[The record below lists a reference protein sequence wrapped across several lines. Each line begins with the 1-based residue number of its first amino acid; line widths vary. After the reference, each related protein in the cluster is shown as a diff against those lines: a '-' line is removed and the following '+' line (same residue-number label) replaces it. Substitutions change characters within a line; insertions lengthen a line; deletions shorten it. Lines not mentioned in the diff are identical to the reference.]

1 MAGRQ
6 QPLGFYRPY
15 DSEDDSGADSETES
29 RDSWSSTGEDQS
41 RPPQGSTDGIP
52 NFQAF
57 ATQMQLIDA
66 AGRNF
71 SSTKDAIFYG
81 EDRLGKYTVY
91 SAYDA
96 PVPDLEGEDEY
107 GKTRFTTADGNEVSI
122 VMLDSRY
129 RDRIAYPQPTALS
142 LRLPRV
148 YKNITAI
155 QMAEMKL
162 LTSFYFFRPTKGNTD
177 ITIHEQ
183 DRSTFTYSNTWQPC
197 LVKHFIRTG
206 SYNIDQLQAEIQL
219 NLNYTP
225 LFYDFINGFN
235 DFVPLFRASG
245 DYAVNF
251 NQPGETFY
259 NNTTNQYIFNPTL
272 DSITNYFW
280 RQRFAGLTSYTTN
293 QVLLA
298 YYYPVLNEA
307 LQDDD
312 YPVEYINLEPG
323 IGVDPLV
330 TTKLQVRNRIVYEF
344 TGINP
349 VDQVALAVIN
359 ANLVN
364 LDKYRL
370 EHTFRYWLVNKYQV
384 SRDQYSQQVFI
395 TSPSLNTSLVNL
407 LNLQRNRYFT
417 RVLQLCNLTAAQYAQ
432 IQSNVSRALAVT
444 TDMYN
449 YEQTQMLNYFA
460 VPWTQYTLSYY
471 ANLTN
476 AILLRDG
483 LDTTGVPSNDEE
495 AISAGIVS
503 FSNTTDLYLRSTPT
517 AWWPNLNGYANSTIL
532 MTNLSTATSS
542 FNTVYFMS
550 SSNFNSNQPLIAPSQ
565 SNQIY
570 SEYLTN
576 SANAVC
582 PINPAQYT
590 VFQFSSPVRQTMQ
603 VETLPRPSVYR
614 LPLYNQSNFGSTI
627 NYYYDLSYNFVSSVN
642 YPKRATYQE
651 TYDNLPQSNL
661 FQVGGWSVA
670 NAQQA
675 NPNYSWNRNYASSF
689 AQATSS
695 IILDVT
701 VYNRA
706 QYYTFTAPY
715 VSSPTAN
722 SSFTYSLNLTVQ
734 FTSSILNQTLVSP
747 PNDMRMFVYHDRGAF
762 QGDVLFTRNENP
774 RFWKYSTVVTANT
787 QLSNTITFTSY
798 QNQTYYVI
806 LRADNSNFGTVY
818 PRVVPFFTPGFTIT
832 PQSLSVQGLNPQTDI
847 CGNTFPSLIQ
857 TNLNY
862 AQVYDSNLIRLP
874 INSNLWPP
882 DPSTDPNNQYL
893 QISNVPIGYDT
904 NSVSTDYTDYIPY
917 GFNLVDQSFNPASNL
932 ALDPTNQFEFQSNS
946 PYNSTSQLFIYDGGF
961 NSIFTPGLG
970 TTYTPS
976 NVLNRQIKLANYYS
990 PNYIPE
996 PEANFPLPYGS
1007 ISDLSTTQLAYTSTT
1022 TRGKIPG
1029 YSYAGTECNI
1039 QLGRG
1044 VVGFNFIPNI
1054 GVWDLKQFMFRSAIY
1069 DSNLD
1074 PNSNIRYLGIY
1085 LMADILGTNVNTI
1098 SLSSAITVLSNSSR
1112 SYYDSTITLQSA
1124 GFDVK
1129 GGCYYNFVKDTGF
1142 VPEVARPIL
1151 GYTQIPGVMSDQ
1163 PESMY
1168 TAIAFSQYGYPLT
1181 IKALSGSAIPYPFYN
1196 NIFISTAYLD
1206 GTRAYNST
1214 FSVIFPSTVGQTN
1227 WPTMTSLSSIYAPS
1241 LDGDQTQAQYVLS
1254 DPVGTSVLNYV
1265 NGPSP
1270 DLDTR
1275 FLYSWQ
1281 TDIQPTA
1288 AVATF
1293 SNYIL
1298 LQDTNYNIYEFD
1310 PYTNIRTLT
1319 APAWQLTPDQIYPSY
1334 EYTNLA
1340 ASAGNSTYFWFL
1352 GLSNDDNLNFKLRLK
1367 RFNPNTGVLFD
1378 YNLPSGFAIPLGGT
1392 VQSFTMNDAEQM
1404 AIAYQETANTTKFYY
1419 NLVPSTT
1426 MLTTAAVPGNS
1437 NALHT
1442 MDPTTST
1449 LYYIPKNTSGWGQT
1463 VYEWNI
1469 DSASSFP
1476 GKLWTPLR
1484 NTISTPWNFIG
1495 VAAASNVPQNFNRIY
1510 LASLSTGIESNV
1522 FFNSSINTV
1531 ASTFQMTAISTS
1543 LTTTAGAGQPMNSMS
1558 CGYRGALW
1566 LTASSAPNVW
1576 ATRNNDPDITGTLDA
1591 AWQIFY
1597 PFQKIVLEKVANT
1610 YNAITD
1616 LTYLN
1621 YPEYPHTAMF
1631 YYSNVASFQADTS
1644 NKWGLESTSNF
1655 SVGDADLRGYYFNS
1669 YIFNVP
1675 LRASSNSNDL
1685 QVLTVRGYTPT
1696 EHSETLIRFVL
1707 PNRYDFGYTT
1717 SLDLIFEISNS
1728 LVSSIQ
1734 YNPRYAYTL
1743 SNFNTMFNLQDA
1755 FWGAGLVPNFDG
1767 SNYNSSNFQQFSSNL
1782 STIYAGYQ
1790 SNAAIIDGITNYVN
1804 SNLNYFIST
1813 QLRYVLPY
1821 SALNRTNYTD
1831 PLLFSIKWLSSLLP
1845 QYAPLLENW
1854 GLGYNLGYAKLDT
1867 PYTTYHRAES
1877 FYKILEDYI
1886 YLRLNP
1892 EYQMNRLDTTAKENF
1907 NITRDATGQIAT
1919 YHGKL
1924 LLADFNQYSRS
1935 FISNQ
1940 VTFNPPIG
1948 RLETMYFQ
1956 WLDNGGTPIDNF
1968 DCDWSASVTITE
1980 SKVRATVGSTL
1991 PALPPMKPLRK

>member
-1 MAGRQ
+1 MAARQ

-41 RPPQGSTDGIP
+41 APPRGTTDGIP

-71 SSTKDAIFYG
+71 SSTKDAIFYN

-91 SAYDA
+91 SSYDA

-107 GKTRFTTADGNEVSI
+107 GKTRFTTSDGNEASI
-122 VMLDSRY
+122 IMLDSRY
-129 RDRIAYPQPTALS
+129 RDRIAYPQPTYCS

-162 LTSFYFFRPTKGNTD
+162 LTSFYFFRDTKGNTD

-183 DRSTFTYSNTWQPC
+183 DRSTFTYSNTWQPT

-235 DFVPLFRASG
+235 DFVPLFKASG
-245 DYAVNF
+245 DFSVNF
-251 NQPGETFY
+251 NQPGDSFY
-259 NNTTNQYIFNPTL
+259 NHTTNQYVFNPTL

-280 RQRFAGLTSYTTN
+280 RQRFAGLTSYSTN
-293 QVLLA
+293 QLILA

-312 YPVEYINLEPG
+312 FPADYINLQPG
-323 IGVDPLV
+323 IGIDPTI
-330 TTKLQVRNRIVYEF
+330 TTPLQVRNRILYQF

-349 VDQVALAVIN
+349 VDQIALAVVN

-370 EHTFRYWLVNKYQV
+370 QHTFRYWLVNKYIV
-384 SRDQYSQQVFI
+384 SRNLYSQEVYI

-407 LNLQRNRYFT
+407 LNLQRNKYFT
-417 RVLQLCNLTAAQYAQ
+417 RALQLSNLTAAQYAQ

-449 YEQTQMLNYFA
+449 YEQRQFLDYFA
-460 VPWTQYTLSYY
+460 VPWTQYSLSYY

-476 AILLRDG
+476 AFLLRDG
-483 LDTTGVPSNDEE
+483 LDTTGIPSDDSE

-503 FSNTTDLYLRSTPT
+503 ITNSSNLYLRSTPT
-517 AWWPNLNGYANSTIL
+517 AWWPNLDGYANSTIL

-542 FNTVYFMS
+542 FNSVYFMS
-550 SSNFNSNQPLIAPSQ
+550 SSNFNSNQPLIAASQ

-570 SEYLTN
+570 IDYLTN

-590 VFQFSSPVRQTMQ
+590 VFKFSSPVRQTMQ
-603 VETLPRPSVYR
+603 VETLQRPTIYR
-614 LPLYNQSNFGSTI
+614 LPLYNQSNFDSTI

-642 YPKRATYQE
+642 YPSRPTYQE
-651 TYDNLPQSNL
+651 TYDNLPSSNL
-661 FQVGGWSVA
+661 FQIGGWSVD

-675 NPNYSWNRNYASSF
+675 NPNYSWNRNYESSF
-689 AQATSS
+689 AQSISS
-695 IILDVT
+695 LILDVT
-701 VYNRA
+701 SYNRA

-734 FTSSILNQTLVSP
+734 FTSSVINQTLVSP
-747 PNDMRMFVYHDRGAF
+747 PNDMRLFIYHDRGAF

-787 QLSNTITFTSY
+787 QLSNTISFTSY

-806 LRADNSNFGTVY
+806 LRADNSNFGTIF

-847 CGNTFPSLIQ
+847 CGNNFPSLIQ

-874 INSNLWPP
+874 IDSNLWPP
-882 DPSTDPNNQYL
+882 DPSLDPNNQSI

-904 NSVSTDYTDYIPY
+904 NGVSTDYTDYIPY
-917 GFNLVDQSFNPASNL
+917 GFNNPDQSFAPTSNL

-946 PYNSTSQLFIYDGGF
+946 PYNSTAQVFLYNDGF
-961 NSIFTPGLG
+961 NAIFTPGLG

-976 NVLNRQIKLANYYS
+976 NVPNRQIKLANYYS

-996 PEANFPLPYGS
+996 PEVNFPLPSGA
-1007 ISDLSTTQLAYTSTT
+1007 ISGLSTTQLPYTSST
-1022 TRGKIPG
+1022 TRGLIPG
-1029 YSYAGTECNI
+1029 YTYKGTDCNI

-1069 DSNLD
+1069 DSNSD
-1074 PNSNIRYLGIY
+1074 PNSNITYLGVY
-1085 LMADILGTNVNTI
+1085 LEIDILGRNVNTI
-1098 SLSSAITVLSNSSR
+1098 NLSTAITVLSNSSR
-1112 SYYDSTITLQSA
+1112 SYYNSTITLDSA

-1129 GGCYYNFVKDTGF
+1129 GGCYYNFVKDTTF
-1142 VPEVARPIL
+1142 TPNEIRPIL
-1151 GYTQIPGVMSDQ
+1151 GYTQIPKTMSDQ

-1168 TAIAFSQYGYPLT
+1168 CILAFNQYGVPTT

-1196 NIFISTAYLD
+1196 NVFISTAYLD
-1206 GTRAYNST
+1206 GTRSYNST
-1214 FSVIFPSTVGQTN
+1214 FGVVFPSTVGQTIF
-1227 WPTMTSLSSIYAPS
+1227 PTMTAISSFFAPP
-1241 LDGDQTQAQYVLS
+1241 LDGDATQAQYVLS
-1254 DPVGTSVLNYV
+1254 DPIGTTVVNYK
-1265 NGPSP
+1265 NYDSPEQSSNFFSPWETSANPSAIYP
-1270 DLDTR
+1270 
-1275 FLYSWQ
+1275 S
-1281 TDIQPTA
+1281 IP
-1288 AVATF
+1288 
-1293 SNYIL
+1293 NYFVI
-1298 LQDTNYNIYEFD
+1298 QDTNYLIYPID
-1310 PYTNIRTLT
+1310 IDSPYRVLSNPTWSIS
-1319 APAWQLTPDQIYPSY
+1319 PDQIFPSY
-1334 EYTNLA
+1334 QFTSLVGTATN
-1340 ASAGNSTYFWFL
+1340 SSYVWFL
-1352 GLSNDDNLNFKLRLK
+1352 GFSNYNNISNQLLVK
-1367 RFNPNTGVLFD
+1367 RFNPNNGVIYD
-1378 YNLPSGFAIPLGGT
+1378 YPLDSSFFVPINGSLRGFL
-1392 VQSFTMNDAEQM
+1392 VNDYEQM
-1404 AIAYQETANTTKFYY
+1404 VIAWNSNGDTNTRYYY
-1419 NLVPSTT
+1419 NINPSTS
-1426 MLTTAAVPGNS
+1426 LAFVSDSGSNTAMS
-1437 NALHT
+1437 

-1449 LYYIPKNTSGWGQT
+1449 LYYLPNGSNQSVVQRSIPTFNISTVIAITFSGTNYWTSIAASSSNTLPASSDRLYLGSLDPALNPST
-1463 VYEWNI
+1463 IYY
-1469 DSASSFP
+1469 SASSNSVGPTLTMAAIPSQNTGAIQQLTNGYQGAVWF
-1476 GKLWTPLR
+1476 LQSNTPRIWGYR
-1484 NTISTPWNFIG
+1484 NTE
-1495 VAAASNVPQNFNRIY
+1495 ADQN
-1510 LASLSTGIESNV
+1510 G
-1522 FFNSSINTV
+1522 TV
-1531 ASTFQMTAISTS
+1531 
-1543 LTTTAGAGQPMNSMS
+1543 N
-1558 CGYRGALW
+1558 
-1566 LTASSAPNVW
+1566 
-1576 ATRNNDPDITGTLDA
+1576 A

-1597 PFQKIVLEKVANT
+1597 PFQKVVLEKIANT

-1631 YYSNVASFQADTS
+1631 YYSNVGSFNADTS
-1644 NKWGLESTSNF
+1644 NKWGLETTSNF
-1655 SVGDADLRGYYFNS
+1655 YVGDANLSGYYFNS

-1675 LRASSNSNDL
+1675 LRTSSNENDL
-1685 QVLTVRGYTPT
+1685 QVLAVRGYTPT
-1696 EHSETLIRFVL
+1696 ERSETLIRFVL
-1707 PNRYDFGYTT
+1707 PNTYDFGYLT
-1717 SLDLIFEISNS
+1717 SHDLIFEISNS
-1728 LVSSIQ
+1728 QVSTLR
-1734 YNPRYAYTL
+1734 YNPRFALTL
-1743 SNFNTMFNLQDA
+1743 SNFNTMFNLSNA

-1767 SNYNSSNFQQFSSNL
+1767 SNYDTSNFAGFASNL

-1790 SNAAIIDGITNYVN
+1790 SNANVITGITDYVN
-1804 SNLNYFIST
+1804 SNVNYFIST
-1813 QLRYVLPY
+1813 QLQYILPA

-1940 VTFNPPIG
+1940 VIFNPPIG
-1948 RLETMYFQ
+1948 RLETMYFE
-1956 WLDNGGTPIDNF
+1956 WLDNGGTRIDNLN
-1968 DCDWSASVTITE
+1968 CDWSASITVTE
-1980 SKVRATVGSTL
+1980 SKVRATPGSTL
-1991 PALPPMKPLRK
+1991 PALPPMAPIRK

>member
-6 QPLGFYRPY
+6 QPIGFYRPY

-41 RPPQGSTDGIP
+41 GPPKGRTDGIP

-66 AGRNF
+66 AGRSF

-96 PVPDLEGEDEY
+96 PVPDLEGENEY
-107 GKTRFTTADGNEVSI
+107 GSTRFTTSDGNEVSI

-162 LTSFYFFRPTKGNTD
+162 LTSFYFFRDTKGNTD
-177 ITIHEQ
+177 ITIHEK

-245 DYAVNF
+245 DFAVNF

-259 NNTTNQYIFNPTL
+259 NHTTNQFVYNPTL
-272 DSITNYFW
+272 ESITTYFW
-280 RQRFAGLTSYTTN
+280 RIRFAGLTSYTTN
-293 QVLLA
+293 QVILA

-307 LQDDD
+307 LQDND
-312 YPVEYINLEPG
+312 YPDDYINLLPG
-323 IGVDPLV
+323 IGIDPLI
-330 TTKLQVRNRIVYEF
+330 TTKLEVRNRILYDF
-344 TGINP
+344 SGINP

-370 EHTFRYWLVNKYQV
+370 EHTFRYWLVNRYLV
-384 SRDQYSQQVFI
+384 NRDPYSQQVFI

-417 RVLQLCNLTAAQYAQ
+417 RALQLCNITAAQYAQ
-432 IQSNVSRALAVT
+432 LQSNVSRALAVT

-449 YEQTQMLNYFA
+449 YEQTQFLNYFA

-476 AILLRDG
+476 AFLLRDG
-483 LDTTGVPSNDEE
+483 VDTTGVPANDEE

-503 FSNTTDLYLRSTPT
+503 LSNTDDLYLRSTPT
-517 AWWPNLNGYANSTIL
+517 AWWPNINGYANSTIL
-532 MTNLSTATSS
+532 MTNLSTSTSS
-542 FNTVYFMS
+542 FNSVYFMS
-550 SSNFNSNQPLIAPSQ
+550 SSNFNSNQPLIAASQ

-603 VETLPRPSVYR
+603 VETLPRPTVYR
-614 LPLYNQSNFGSTI
+614 LPLYNQSNFSSNI
-627 NYYYDLSYNFVSSVN
+627 NYYYDLSYNFVSSIN
-642 YPKRATYQE
+642 YPARANYQE

-670 NAQQA
+670 NALEA

-689 AQATSS
+689 AQAISS
-695 IILDVT
+695 LILDVT

-715 VSSPTAN
+715 ISSPTAN

-734 FTSSILNQTLVSP
+734 FTSSILDSTLVSP
-747 PNDMRMFVYHDRGAF
+747 PNDMRLFVYHDRGAF
-762 QGDVLFTRNENP
+762 QGDALFTRNENP
-774 RFWKYSTVVTANT
+774 RFWKYSTVVVANT
-787 QLSNTITFTSY
+787 QLSNTINFTSY

-806 LRADNSNFGTVY
+806 LRADNSNFGTVF

-832 PQSLSVQGLNPQTDI
+832 PQSLSVQGLNPETDI
-847 CGNTFPSLIQ
+847 CGTNFSQLIN

-874 INSNLWPP
+874 IDSNLWPP
-882 DPSTDPNNQYL
+882 DPSSDSNNQYI

-917 GFNLVDQSFNPASNL
+917 GFNIVDQSFNPSSNL
-932 ALDPTNQFEFQSNS
+932 ALDPTNQYEFQSNS
-946 PYNSTSQLFIYDGGF
+946 SYNSTSQLFIYDGGF

-970 TTYTPS
+970 TAYTPS
-976 NVLNRQIKLANYYS
+976 NVPNRQIKLANYYS

-996 PEANFPLPYGS
+996 SEFNFPLSAGS

-1022 TRGKIPG
+1022 TKGNIPG
-1029 YSYAGTECNI
+1029 YSYAGTDCNI

-1074 PNSNIRYLGIY
+1074 PNSNIQYLGVY
-1085 LMADILGTNVNTI
+1085 LMADILGKDNNTI
-1098 SLSSAITVLSNSSR
+1098 SLSTAITVLSNSSR
-1112 SYYDSTITLQSA
+1112 SYYNSTITLDSA

-1142 VPEVARPIL
+1142 TPEETRLIL

-1168 TAIAFSQYGYPLT
+1168 CAVAFNQYSRLTT

-1196 NIFISTAYLD
+1196 DLYISTAYID
-1206 GTRAYNST
+1206 GTRAYNSS
-1214 FSVIFPSTVGQTN
+1214 FGLVFPSTVGQTN
-1227 WPTMTSLSSIYAPS
+1227 WPTMTNLSSIYAPQIT
-1241 LDGDQTQAQYVLS
+1241 GDDTQAQYVLS
-1254 DPVGTSVLNYV
+1254 DPIGTSVLNYKIYYSPEETSTFFISWTTTV
-1265 NGPSP
+1265 QPSAIYPSMPNYFVVQDTSYLIYQTDPYSPNRNLSNPTWTLSP
-1270 DLDTR
+1270 DQVFPSYQFTSLVAATTNTYWLW
-1275 FLYSWQ
+1275 FLG
-1281 TDIQPTA
+1281 
-1288 AVATF
+1288 F
-1293 SNYIL
+1293 SNY
-1298 LQDTNYNIYEFD
+1298 NNISNQLIVKRFD
-1310 PYTNIRTLT
+1310 PNNGVLYDYPLDSTFFVPINGSLREFLVNDYEQMVIAWNSNGAATTRYYTNV
-1319 APAWQLTPDQIYPSY
+1319 
-1334 EYTNLA
+1334 N
-1340 ASAGNSTYFWFL
+1340 
-1352 GLSNDDNLNFKLRLK
+1352 
-1367 RFNPNTGVLFD
+1367 
-1378 YNLPSGFAIPLGGT
+1378 
-1392 VQSFTMNDAEQM
+1392 
-1404 AIAYQETANTTKFYY
+1404 
-1419 NLVPSTT
+1419 PSTS
-1426 MLTTAAVPGNS
+1426 LTFFSDTGS
-1437 NALHT
+1437 NT
-1442 MDPTTST
+1442 SMSMDPTTST
-1449 LYYIPKNTSGWGQT
+1449 LYFIPNGSNQYINKTHIDGISALQSTAITFGGPQWWTSIAVT
-1463 VYEWNI
+1463 
-1469 DSASSFP
+1469 
-1476 GKLWTPLR
+1476 
-1484 NTISTPWNFIG
+1484 
-1495 VAAASNVPQNFNRIY
+1495 ASNNIPSSNDRIY
-1510 LASLSTGIESNV
+1510 LASQGPSLDPTKIYYSISSNPVGPTLTMAEIPSQNTGAIEQLTNGYKGAVWFLQSNAPQ
-1522 FFNSSINTV
+1522 IW
-1531 ASTFQMTAISTS
+1531 
-1543 LTTTAGAGQPMNSMS
+1543 
-1558 CGYRGALW
+1558 GYRN
-1566 LTASSAPNVW
+1566 TETDQN
-1576 ATRNNDPDITGTLDA
+1576 GTLGE

-1631 YYSNVASFQADTS
+1631 YYSNVASYHADTS
-1644 NKWGLESTSNF
+1644 NKWGLETTSNF
-1655 SVGDADLRGYYFNS
+1655 YVGDTDLRGYYFNS

-1685 QVLTVRGYTPT
+1685 QVLTVRGFTPT
-1696 EHSETLIRFVL
+1696 ERSESLIRFVL

-1728 LVSSIQ
+1728 LVSTIQ
-1734 YNPRYAYTL
+1734 YNPRYADTL
-1743 SNFNTMFNLQDA
+1743 SNFNTMFNLQDV

-1782 STIYAGYQ
+1782 STIYQGYQ
-1790 SNAAIIDGITNYVN
+1790 SNAAIIDGVTNYVN
-1804 SNLNYFIST
+1804 SNINYFIST
-1813 QLRYVLPY
+1813 QLQYILPY
-1821 SALNRTNYTD
+1821 SALNRANYTD
-1831 PLLFSIKWLSSLLP
+1831 PLLFSIKWRSSLLP

-1854 GLGYNLGYAKLDT
+1854 GIGYNLGYAKMDT

-1907 NITRDATGQIAT
+1907 NITRDSTGQIAT

-1980 SKVRATVGSTL
+1980 SRVRATTGSTL
-1991 PALPPMKPLRK
+1991 PKLPPMKPIR